1 MRKLK
6 LTKADRAYLAGK
18 GREGGIIGNHAGKA
32 AGGKKGG
39 KSRMASMTPDERREL
54 ASKAGRA
61 SAAKRKAKDSE

>member
-1 MRKLK
+1 MN
-6 LTKADRAYLAGK
+6 LTKKIREQFALEGAK
-18 GREGGIIGNHAGKA
+18 GGRIGNRTGKS